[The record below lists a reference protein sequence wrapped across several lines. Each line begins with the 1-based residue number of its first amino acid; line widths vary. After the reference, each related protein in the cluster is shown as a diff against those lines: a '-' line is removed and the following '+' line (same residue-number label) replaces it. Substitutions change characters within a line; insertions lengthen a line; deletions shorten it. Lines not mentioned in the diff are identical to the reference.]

1 MKTKTHTKPRRHE
14 NEREPS
20 CPSNGGLGNP
30 SSVDGLHD
38 LARHLV
44 DVKQRAEALGIFTDD
59 RELLE
64 CPNCGLLEDV
74 AAEGM
79 LVTYPNTSED
89 VNDSGLRFIPADESS
104 FACPSCGTKVT
115 AVILEG

>member
-1 MKTKTHTKPRRHE
+1 MKTKTHTKPQRHE

-20 CPSNGGLGNP
+20 CPPNGGLENP

-38 LARHLV
+38 LAQHLV

-74 AAEGM
+74 TAKGL
-79 LVTYPNTSED
+79 LVTYPK
-89 VNDSGLRFIPADESS
+89 DSVDPKDCGLRFHPVDETR
-104 FACPSCGTKVT
+104 FACPKCRASIK
-115 AVILEG
+115 AVIL

>member
-20 CPSNGGLGNP
+20 CPSNGGLENP

-74 AAEGM
+74 TAKGL
-79 LVTYPNTSED
+79 LVTYPK
-89 VNDSGLRFIPADESS
+89 DSVDLKDCGLRFCPVDETR
-104 FACPSCGTKVT
+104 FACPKCGTSIK
-115 AVILEG
+115 AVIL